1 MIKLSLEKLLLVNFI
16 VVTLGTCTASIASA
30 ADSNGNVGDISAS
43 TLLNMSLEDLMNI
56 TVTTVSNR
64 PQRLSQVASAVFV
77 ITQDDIRRSGVT
89 SIPEALRMAPGVQV
103 ARLGTDKWSI
113 SVRGFNGRFANKL
126 QVLIDGRSVYTPLFS
141 GVIWSE
147 QDTFI
152 EDIER
157 IEVIRGPGST
167 IWGANAMNGVIN
179 IITKKAADTQGVLLT
194 AGGGSFERGFVGAR
208 YGGELGENTPFRVY
222 AKGFSRDNTT
232 TLAGSNANDTWH
244 SARTGFRLDH
254 TRGMDEYTLQGD
266 MFISSTGDSLTQSIL
281 TPPYSRLDFIDTKVK
296 GGNIRFRWDRNYS
309 ENSSTTLQVYY
320 DRVHDQLMPNT
331 EYAESFNI
339 DFRQRLPILDRHDVI
354 WGANYRSYNNK
365 VLDTE
370 TILFIPRQRK
380 TTILG
385 AFVQDEIMLLQDEL
399 RLTLG
404 VRLDHNDLT
413 NEEVE
418 VQPNA
423 RLMWTPDEKTSV
435 WLSASKAVRTPSRGE
450 SDATISREVMPTS
463 FDLPLPVMM
472 AVQGSTTYG
481 SEKLN
486 AYELGY
492 RYQFTGSAS
501 IDVAG
506 FFNDYSKLHDFSFGD
521 STSTLGRHAHRA
533 VPGVGIHQ
541 HLMLPIFFNNNASA
555 HSYGGEVSV
564 NWRLHERW
572 RLQGNYSYQE
582 INVNSNVDFIN
593 IDATTGGADRANPQH
608 QASFRSN
615 YDLSDKVELN
625 LWLRYVSSLPFY
637 NIKEYVTM
645 DAKLGWKP
653 ARNVE
658 VFLVGQNLFSKNHRE
673 SRSDYIPSLPTR
685 IPRGIYAGATW
696 RFGN

>member
-1 MIKLSLEKLLLVNFI
+1 M
-16 VVTLGTCTASIASA
+16 LGTCPASIASA
-30 ADSNGNVGDISAS
+30 ADIDGNAEQINPS
-43 TLLNMSLEDLMNI
+43 TLLNMSLEDLLNL

-64 PQRLSQVASAVFV
+64 PQLLSQVASAVFV

-103 ARLGTDKWSI
+103 ARIGTDKWSI
-113 SVRGFNGRFANKL
+113 SVRGFNGRYANKL
-126 QVLIDGRSVYTPLFS
+126 QILMDGRSVYTPLFS
-141 GVIWSE
+141 GVVWSE

-157 IEVIRGPGST
+157 IEVIRGPGAT

-179 IITKKAADTQGVLLT
+179 IITKKAAATQGVLLT

-232 TLAGSNANDTWH
+232 TLAGANANDTWH

-254 TRGMDEYTLQGD
+254 TRGIDEYTVQGD
-266 MFISSTGDSLTQSIL
+266 MFISSTGDMLEQSIL
-281 TPPYSRLDFIDTKVK
+281 SPPFTRLDLIDTKVK

-309 ENSSTTLQVYY
+309 ENSSTSLQVYY

-331 EYAESFNI
+331 EYAESFDI
-339 DFRQRLPILDRHDVI
+339 DFRHRLTILDRHEVI
-354 WGANYRSYNNK
+354 WGANYRLYNNK

-370 TILFIPRQRK
+370 TILFIPRQK
-380 TTILG
+380 VNDVSSV
-385 AFVQDEIMLLQDEL
+385 FVRDEIVLLQDQL

-404 VRLDHNDLT
+404 IRLGHNDFSGL
-413 NEEVE
+413 E
-418 VQPNA
+418 VQPDA
-423 RLMWTPDEKTSV
+423 RLTWTPNEESSV
-435 WLSASKAVRTPSRGE
+435 WLSASRAVRTPSRGE
-450 SDATISREVMPTS
+450 SDATISGRVMPATP
-463 FDLPLPVMM
+463 DQPLPVMM
-472 AVQGSTTYG
+472 AVQGSHTFD

-492 RYQFTGSAS
+492 RYQFTENAS

-506 FFNDYSKLHDFSFGD
+506 FFNDYSELHDFNFGN
-521 STSTLGRHAHRA
+521 SESTLGRHAHRA
-533 VPGVGIHQ
+533 ELGVGIHQ
-541 HLMLPIFFNNNASA
+541 HLMLPVFFNNQASA
-555 HSYGGEVSV
+555 HSYGGEVAV
-564 NWRLHERW
+564 NWRPHERW
-572 RLQGNYSYQE
+572 RLQGSYSYLE
-582 INVNSNVDFIN
+582 INVNSNPVFAAESAFIGL
-593 IDATTGGADRANPQH
+593 DAKTAGAATANPRH

-637 NIKEYVTM
+637 NVKEYVTM
-645 DAKLGWKP
+645 DAKLAWTP

-658 VFLVGQNLFSKNHRE
+658 VFLVGQNLFTKNHRE
-673 SRSDYIPSLPTR
+673 SESDYIPSLPTY